1 MNENWQPNFHKRTRQ
16 SYGNV
21 SGHYEAMMKIQTLT
35 LQNFRGIENVSLPL
49 QSGLTVIAAVN
60 GGGKT
65 TTLDALA
72 LLLSWLTARTKRDS
86 GKGRYIKD
94 VEIKNG
100 AKFSLISV
108 QTSHGEWLIAKS
120 RVGTSGISMSNF
132 TALQEIVRHFR
143 HQLEIENSLPVF
155 AFYPVNRAVRDD
167 DFPKRIRV
175 KHEFDPISVYDDFL
189 TSSSSFRLFFEWFR
203 EREDIENENLRT
215 NGILNN
221 VDTPEFLDPQL
232 QAVRSA
238 LEKFLPEYHDFRIK
252 RQPLRMAVTKGDQ
265 EIRIDSLSMG
275 ETCFIALIGD
285 IARRLAIANPRKQNP
300 LEGEGVI
307 LIDEIDL
314 HLHPAWQR
322 RAITTL
328 TEVFPNV
335 QFVVTTHSPQILSE
349 VPANSIRLLYQENNV
364 IKFTIPKQSIGLNS
378 AEILREL
385 MDDPGINS
393 TVPKR
398 LEEIAAEIDHDEF
411 DAARELIEKLKADL
425 NGSIPDIVEAEATI
439 AMLEPEDFWESHPAN
454 AS

>member
-1 MNENWQPNFHKRTRQ
+1 MMNIKEISLK
-16 SYGNV
+16 
-21 SGHYEAMMKIQTLT
+21 
-35 LQNFRGIENVSLPL
+35 NFRGIEELHLPL
-49 QSGLTVIAAVN
+49 EQNLTVIAAVN

-65 TTLDALA
+65 TVLDALA
-72 LLLSWLTARTKRDS
+72 MLLSWLTARTKRDS

-100 AKFSLISV
+100 AKHSLLSV
-108 QTSHGEWLIAKS
+108 QTSYGEWLIAKS
-120 RVGTSGISMSNF
+120 RVGTGGISMSNF
-132 TALQEIVRHFR
+132 TALQDIVCHFR
-143 HQLEIENSLPVF
+143 HQLESENYLPVF
-155 AFYPVNRAVRDD
+155 ACYPVNRAVLEI
-167 DFPKRIRV
+167 PLRIKTR
-175 KHEFDPISVYDDFL
+175 HEFDPLSVYDDFF
-189 TSSSSFRLFFEWFR
+189 TSSANFRLFFEWFR

-221 VDTPEFLDPQL
+221 VDTPEFLDSQL

-265 EIRIDSLSMG
+265 ELRIDSLSVG

-285 IARRLAIANPRKQNP
+285 IARRLAVANPKKKHP

-322 RAITTL
+322 RAVTNL
-328 TEVFPNV
+328 TKVFPNV

-349 VPANSIRLLYQENNV
+349 VAPDSIRLLYQDNKDT
-364 IKFTIPKQSIGLNS
+364 KFTIPKQSIGLNS
-378 AEILREL
+378 AEILQEL

-398 LEEIAAEIDHDEF
+398 IEEIAAKIDHDEF
-411 DAARELIEKLKADL
+411 DAARELIQKLKVDL
-425 NGSIPDIVEAEATI
+425 KGSIPDIVEAEATI
-439 AMLEPEDFWESHPAN
+439 AMLEPERGAGE
-454 AS
+454 

>member
-1 MNENWQPNFHKRTRQ
+1 MI
-16 SYGNV
+16 
-21 SGHYEAMMKIQTLT
+21 KIRTLT
-35 LQNFRGIENVSLPL
+35 LKNFRGIEELCLPFEA
-49 QSGLTVIAAVN
+49 GLTVIAAVN

-65 TTLDALA
+65 TVVDALA
-72 LLLSWLTARTKRDS
+72 MLLSWLTARTRRDS

-100 AKFSLISV
+100 AKFSLISA
-108 QTSHGEWLIAKS
+108 QTSSGEWLIAKS
-120 RVGTSGISMSNF
+120 RVGTGGISMSNF
-132 TALQEIVRHFR
+132 TALQDIVRHFR
-143 HQLEIENSLPVF
+143 HQLESENSLPVF

-175 KHEFDPISVYDDFL
+175 KHEFAPISVYDDFL
-189 TSSSSFRLFFEWFR
+189 TSNSSFRLFFEWFR
-203 EREDIENENLRT
+203 EREDIENENLRA

-221 VDTPEFLDPQL
+221 VDPLAFLDPQL

-252 RQPLRMAVTKGDQ
+252 RQPLRMVVTKGDQ
-265 EIRIDSLSMG
+265 ELRIDSLSVG

-322 RAITTL
+322 KAVINL
-328 TEVFPNV
+328 TKVFPNV

-349 VPANSIRLLYQENNV
+349 VAPESIRLLYHEDNR
-364 IKFTIPKQSIGLNS
+364 IKYTIPRQSIGLNS
-378 AEILREL
+378 VQILREL
-385 MDDPGINS
+385 MDDPGINIDALRS
-393 TVPKR
+393 I
-398 LEEIAAEIDHDEF
+398 EEIATKIDHNEF
-411 DAARELIEKLKADL
+411 EAAKELIEKLKVDL
-425 NGSIPDIVEAEATI
+425 KDSTPDIVEAEATI
-439 AMLEPEDFWESHPAN
+439 AMLEPERGAGE
-454 AS
+454 

>member
-1 MNENWQPNFHKRTRQ
+1 
-16 SYGNV
+16 
-21 SGHYEAMMKIQTLT
+21 MMKIRTLT
-35 LQNFRGIENVSLPL
+35 LKNFRGIEELCLPFDA
-49 QSGLTVIAAVN
+49 GLTVIAAVN

-65 TTLDALA
+65 TVIDALA
-72 LLLSWLTARTKRDS
+72 MLLSWLTARTKRDS
-86 GKGRYIKD
+86 GKGRRITEG
-94 VEIKNG
+94 EINNNTKY
-100 AKFSLISV
+100 SELSV
-108 QTSHGEWLIAKS
+108 QTTSGEWSIGKT
-120 RVGTSGISMSNF
+120 RKGTDFVVISELL
-132 TALQEIVRHFR
+132 ALANIVRQFR
-143 HQLEIENSLPVF
+143 GKLETDYTLPVF

-189 TSSSSFRLFFEWFR
+189 SSSSSFRLFFEWFR
-203 EREDIENENLRT
+203 EREDIENENLRA

-221 VDTPEFLDPQL
+221 VDPLEFLDPQL

-252 RQPLRMAVTKGDQ
+252 RQPLRMVVTKADQ
-265 EIRIDSLSMG
+265 ELRIDSLSVG

-322 RAITTL
+322 KAVTNL
-328 TEVFPNV
+328 TKVFPNV

-349 VPANSIRLLYQENNV
+349 VAPESIRLLCQEDNR
-364 IKFTIPKQSIGLNS
+364 IKFTIPRQSIGLNS

-393 TVPKR
+393 SVPKR
-398 LEEIAAEIDHDEF
+398 IEEIAAKIDHDEF
-411 DAARELIEKLKADL
+411 EAAKELIEKLKVDL
-425 NGSIPDIVEAEATI
+425 KGSIPDIVEAEATI
-439 AMLEPEDFWESHPAN
+439 AMLEPERGAGE
-454 AS
+454 

>member
-1 MNENWQPNFHKRTRQ
+1 MLESELFTKFKKDKKAVIGHFVDR
-16 SYGNV
+16 YGL
-21 SGHYEAMMKIQTLT
+21 MMKIRTLT
-35 LQNFRGIENVSLPL
+35 LKNFRGIEELILPFE
-49 QSGLTVIAAVN
+49 SGLTVIAAVN

-65 TTLDALA
+65 TVVDALA
-72 LLLSWLTARTKRDS
+72 MLLSWLTARTRRDS

-100 AKFSLISV
+100 AKFSHISV
-108 QTSHGEWLIAKS
+108 QTSSGEWLIAKS
-120 RVGTSGISMSNF
+120 RVGTGGISMSNF
-132 TALQEIVRHFR
+132 TALQDIIRHFR
-143 HQLEIENSLPVF
+143 HLLESENSLPVF

-203 EREDIENENLRT
+203 EREDIENENLRA

-221 VDTPEFLDPQL
+221 VDPLAFLDPQL

-252 RQPLRMAVTKGDQ
+252 RQPLRMVVTKGDQ
-265 EIRIDSLSMG
+265 ELRIDSLSVG

-285 IARRLAIANPRKQNP
+285 IARRLAIANHRKQNP

-322 RAITTL
+322 RAVTNL
-328 TEVFPNV
+328 PEVFPNV

-349 VPANSIRLLYQENNV
+349 VSPESIRLLYQEDNH
-364 IKFTIPKQSIGLNS
+364 IKFTIPRQSIGLNS

-393 TVPKR
+393 AIPKR
-398 LEEIAAEIDHDEF
+398 IEEIAAKIDHDEF
-411 DAARELIEKLKADL
+411 EAAKELIEKLKVDL
-425 NGSIPDIVEAEATI
+425 KGSIPDIVEAEATI
-439 AMLEPEDFWESHPAN
+439 AMLEPERGAGE
-454 AS
+454 

>member
-1 MNENWQPNFHKRTRQ
+1 MMNIK
-16 SYGNV
+16 S
-21 SGHYEAMMKIQTLT
+21 ITLY
-35 LQNFRGIENVSLPL
+35 NFRGIENLCLPL
-49 QSGLTVIAAVN
+49 DEHLTVIAAVN

-65 TTLDALA
+65 TIVDALA
-72 LLLSWLTARTKRDS
+72 MLLSWLTARTKRDS

-100 AKFSLISV
+100 AKHSLLSV
-108 QTSHGEWLIAKS
+108 QTSYGEWLIAKS
-120 RVGTSGISMSNF
+120 RVGTGGISMSNF
-132 TALQEIVRHFR
+132 TALQDIVRHFR
-143 HQLEIENSLPVF
+143 HQLESENYLPVF
-155 AFYPVNRAVRDD
+155 ACYPVNRAVLEI
-167 DFPKRIRV
+167 PLRIKTR
-175 KHEFDPISVYDDFL
+175 HEFDPLSVYDDFS
-189 TSSSSFRLFFEWFR
+189 TSSTNFRLFFEWFR

-221 VDTPEFLDPQL
+221 VDTPEFLDSQL

-265 EIRIDSLSMG
+265 ELRIDSLSVG

-285 IARRLAIANPRKQNP
+285 IARRLAVANPKKKHP

-322 RAITTL
+322 RAVTNL
-328 TEVFPNV
+328 TKVFPNV

-349 VPANSIRLLYQENNV
+349 VSPDEIRLLYKGTDG

-378 AEILREL
+378 AQILQEL
-385 MDDPGINS
+385 MNDSGINIS
-393 TVPKR
+393 VSQR
-398 LEEIAAEIDHDEF
+398 LEQIAERIDRDEF
-411 DAARELIEKLKADL
+411 IEAKQLIAQLKEELH
-425 NGSIPDIVEAEATI
+425 GTIPDIIEAEATI
-439 AMLEPEDFWESHPAN
+439 AMLEPEEGAGV
-454 AS
+454 